1 MTNAVITEPAKLLKG
16 GNKMTLLTE
25 LKPFDL
31 HLHTYASDGIYS
43 PAEMVRKASEAGIK
57 TIAITDHDTLAGIE
71 EAQRTG
77 EKFGVR
83 VIPGVELSTKYDGK
97 SVDILGY
104 NVSANDTLNDV
115 LIGLRDGRED
125 RALRIIKKF
134 TEIKM
139 PITMDDIREFS
150 QGGVIARPHI
160 AKAIVKK
167 GYISDYQ
174 SVFDNYLA
182 DGKPCAIEK
191 VIISPQ
197 EGIDLIHQSGGI
209 AVLAHPILTGDDD
222 FIRELL
228 SNFNFDGIE
237 VWHRKQTKE
246 DNERYKKMAKEFD
259 LIMTGGSD
267 FHNDEHQLGVF
278 GFEKME
284 ECVG

>member
-1 MTNAVITEPAKLLKG
+1 
-16 GNKMTLLTE
+16 MTLLTE